1 MELMVLMGRIAKM
14 ITKRKDDNVNVGKFH
29 KEHQFFKELYAL
41 MKKYDVNISA
51 AIATEEYGI
60 PSKRLLFNFLEN
72 DFVSEDSFVD
82 YSVDTSFEK
91 IYEDD
96 EEDLKEQ
103 IAISGIA
110 DDSEIE

>member
-1 MELMVLMGRIAKM
+1 MELTVLMGRTVEM

-29 KEHQFFKELYAL
+29 KEYQFFKELYAL

-51 AIATEEYGI
+51 AIATEEYGVS
-60 PSKRLLFNFLEN
+60 SKRLLFNFFEN

-82 YSVDTSFEK
+82 YSVNTSFEK

-103 IAISGIA
+103 IIISGIT
-110 DDSEIE
+110 DNPETE